1 MVDGRT
7 FKKALDKFFKSPTAL
22 NARIQIE
29 LPNGEFFDITGAKLL
44 ENKIIGSNE
53 THRLVLTCDKPKVK
67 MGKILRIV

>member
-7 FKKALDKFFKSPTAL
+7 LKKAIDKFMKSPVAL

-29 LPNGEFFDITGAKLL
+29 LPNGEFYDITGAKLL

-53 THRLVLTCDKPKVK
+53 SHRLVLTCDKPKVK